1 MSKHMNIIAL
11 VLLLYPLS
19 LLSASSPEFDVNIPD
34 ENLRAVIADSLGKA
48 SDEAITADEMATLTR
63 LKAPNRGIRDLTGL
77 EFATDLRSLHLG
89 NEKVNGKYV
98 NSNAISDLSPLS
110 NLNSLNL
117 LTLSDNSISDVSPLS
132 NLTINLTFLNLSDNS
147 ISDISPLSNLT
158 SLRTLFLSDNSIS
171 DISPLSN
178 LTHLRTLFLSDNSI
192 SDISPLFSL
201 IRLERLFLSNNGLS
215 DISPISDLTNLTL
228 LNLSDNAISDV
239 SPLSGLN
246 RLKYLYLRRNSISDL
261 APLVANKGLRDKD
274 AVDVKNNPLSA
285 TSLNTHIP
293 ALQSRGIKVRFSTS
307 I

>member
-1 MSKHMNIIAL
+1 MSKHMIFITL

-19 LLSASSPEFDVNIPD
+19 LLSASSPEGDVDIPD

-48 SDEAITADEMATLTR
+48 PDEAITADEMATLTR
-63 LKAPNRGIRDLTGL
+63 LKAPNRDIRDLTGL
-77 EFATDLRSLHLG
+77 EFATDLRSLNLG

-110 NLNSLNL
+110 NLNSLRIL
-117 LTLSDNSISDVSPLS
+117 DLSDNSISDISPLS
-132 NLTINLTFLNLSDNS
+132 NLTINLTFLNLSKNS
-147 ISDISPLSNLT
+147 ISDV
-158 SLRTLFLSDNSIS
+158 
-171 DISPLSN
+171 SPLSN
-178 LTHLRTLFLSDNSI
+178 LTHLGSLFLANNSI
-192 SDISPLFSL
+192 SDVSSLSNLTGLRLLSLSNNSISDVSPLSSL

-228 LNLSDNAISDV
+228 LNLSENAISDV
-239 SPLSGLN
+239 SPLSGLS

-274 AVDVKNNPLSA
+274 AIDVQNNPLSA

-293 ALQSRGIKVRFSTS
+293 TLQGRGIKVRFSTS